1 MRSTAASMPPEE
13 REAVEGAAGG
23 GSAPVLAQPDP
34 QESMQPVRVEK
45 TPGRNEPCWC
55 GSGKKFKLCHGR

>member
-1 MRSTAASMPPEE
+1 MSDDS
-13 REAVEGAAGG
+13 GG
-23 GSAPVLAQPDP
+23 GGDGLVADAQVPAAPQQVPAEDVVQ
-34 QESMQPVRVEK
+34 QPVRVEK